1 MTVTVGIPTT
11 GVRPVLRRCV
21 EAAIRSAVLAGPDA
35 EVLVVVNGRADA
47 PGLGRVDSPMV
58 RVAYLDQPNVS
69 AARNLAIAQ
78 ARHDVVL
85 FADDDVLVP
94 EPWCGQLRT
103 ALCDQGAA
111 VVTAPVRVPVSGPV
125 TAMINHQRNFDS
137 QPSWPGGRGGPGTL
151 LTANFGLRRDLVPGD
166 VRFDEDL
173 AVAGE
178 DGDFNHQLWTA
189 GLSFRLLSD
198 AVPVQHELPEGIEP
212 IIERCLPYG
221 EGTVRSLTKRG
232 LGPKLLFAFGPWYR
246 AVTDPASDRSRRY
259 AELIWPVARDA
270 FRINAAIS
278 KFCYL
283 AGVLHALGTS
293 QGRPVIRLDQAQLT
307 AALRHAAARARARVA
322 GLTAADWRGMP
333 VDYSRLRDAPA
344 GSAAPGAPGAAAG
357 RDRDGGYAQSVI
369 AGLKTAMR
377 AHAPLAPGLPGCGG
391 QPGQD
396 EDWASRLAGPGT
408 HALIRQVLDELRG
421 RDAPVSEADLVGFAR
436 RTGLPFRV
444 CCELVE
450 REFWAADL
458 IPAG

>member
-21 EAAIRSAVLAGPDA
+21 EAAIRSASLLGPDA
-35 EVLVVVNGRADA
+35 EVLVVLNGRADA
-47 PGLGRVDSPMV
+47 PGLGRVDSPLLRVV
-58 RVAYLDQPNVS
+58 RLDQPNVS
-69 AARNLAIAQ
+69 AARNHAIAL

-94 EPWCGQLRT
+94 RQWCAQLRA
-103 ALCDQGAA
+103 ALADEGAA

-137 QPSWPGGRGGPGTL
+137 QPRPDGPGTL
-151 LTANFGLRRDLVPGD
+151 LTANFGLRRDLVPGH
-166 VRFDEDL
+166 VRFDENL

-189 GLSFRLLSD
+189 GLRFRLLGR
-198 AVPVQHELPEGIEP
+198 AEPVQHELPEGIEP

-221 EGTVRSLTKRG
+221 EGSVRSLTKRG
-232 LGPKLLFAFGPWYR
+232 LGPRLLSAFGPWYQ
-246 AVTDPASDRSRRY
+246 AVTDPAADRSRRY
-259 AELIWPVARDA
+259 AELVWPVARDA
-270 FRINAAIS
+270 FRIYAAIS

-283 AGVLHALGTS
+283 AGVLHAVGAS
-293 QGRPVIRLDQAQLT
+293 QGRPVISLDQAQLT
-307 AALRHAAARARARVA
+307 AALRYAAALAGARAA

-344 GSAAPGAPGAAAG
+344 CPAVPAGPAAAAAPAG
-357 RDRDGGYAQSVI
+357 QYRDGDYAGSVI
-369 AGLKTAMR
+369 SDLKIAMR
-377 AHAPLAPGLPGCGG
+377 AHAPLAAGLPGCGG

-396 EDWASRLAGPGT
+396 EDWASALAGPGT
-408 HALIRQVLDELRG
+408 KVLIRQVLDELRG
-421 RDAPVSEADLVGFAR
+421 RDAPVSEADLVRFAR
-436 RTGLPFRV
+436 LTGLPFRV

-450 REFWAADL
+450 REFCAADL